1 MMARKHTRAEWLML
15 ALMAAVCAG
24 TLLVPFIVR

>member
-1 MMARKHTRAEWLML
+1 MTRSHTRAEWLML

-24 TLLVPFIVR
+24 TLLVPFFR